1 MYTAPNPWETTTHRP
16 VSSVGNGWGAAI
28 VSTGPVHQPT
38 HPASRRGVDVFAP
51 LRRWINRSAARQLV

>member
-28 VSTGPVHQPT
+28 VATGPVHRPTQPT
-38 HPASRRGVDVFAP
+38 SRRSIGLLGL
-51 LRRWINRSAARQLV
+51 LRRWVDRSAARQLA